1 MSDEEKPPLPE
12 SPPESPAESPA
23 GGKPRTAPPLTQLN
37 RPQRPPSSPTSEDGG
52 PSGPEPT
59 RYNDWERKGRVSDF

>member
-1 MSDEEKPPLPE
+1 MTDEEKPPL
-12 SPPESPAESPA
+12 AESPS

-37 RPQRPPSSPTSEDGG
+37 RPKRPPAAPAVEDGG